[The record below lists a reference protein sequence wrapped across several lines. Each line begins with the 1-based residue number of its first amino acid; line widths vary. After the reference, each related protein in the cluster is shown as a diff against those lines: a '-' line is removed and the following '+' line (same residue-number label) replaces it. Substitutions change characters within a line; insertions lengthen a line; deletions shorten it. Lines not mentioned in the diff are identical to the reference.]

1 MIRAITTSLHQFSNH
16 VSVTVDKE
24 FNPARFASTPIALR
38 LSTRLL
44 TFTTGKNGRAAQD
57 PTTHVSPVHVHHHR
71 KQEHAHAPQNHDAHP
86 DPSMT
91 AHQAHQVPHGD
102 AYSKNMDGDDT
113 RNRGAQAGN
122 TAAQAAGHNQKA
134 GATKSKVDKEEL
146 ARLVAEENES
156 KGKLP
161 RYPGL
166 DRWQLIEKMGDGAFS
181 NVYRAR
187 DLDGKAG
194 EVAIKVV
201 RKFEMNTS
209 QVSIDFLWSLSCLR
223 LLSLANMRG
232 VLGRRSPSSGLQKA
246 TEGRRGAHNFSLRQ
260 TDSNPMMCHPCFFT
274 TGPCLGLLP
283 FRC

>member
-1 MIRAITTSLHQFSNH
+1 MIRAITTSLQQFSNH

-24 FNPARFASTPIALR
+24 FNPARFASTPTPLR

-44 TFTTGKNGRAAQD
+44 TFTTGKNGKAAQD
-57 PTTHVSPVHVHHHR
+57 PTTHVSPVHAH
-71 KQEHAHAPQNHDAHP
+71 KQEHAPAPQNHYANS
-86 DPSMT
+86 DPNMM

-102 AYSKNMDGDDT
+102 TYSNIGSGDT

-122 TAAQAAGHNQKA
+122 AAAHAAGHNQKA
-134 GATKSKVDKEEL
+134 GATKSKVDKEGL

-166 DRWQLIEKMGDGAFS
+166 ERWQLIEKMGDGAFS

-201 RKFEMNTS
+201 RKFEMNSS
-209 QVSIDFLWSLSCLR
+209 QVSIGETESPFFGVFLSCLR
-223 LLSLANMRG
+223 
-232 VLGRRSPSSGLQKA
+232 
-246 TEGRRGAHNFSLRQ
+246 F
-260 TDSNPMMCHPCFFT
+260 
-274 TGPCLGLLP
+274 
-283 FRC
+283 

>member
-1 MIRAITTSLHQFSNH
+1 M
-16 VSVTVDKE
+16 
-24 FNPARFASTPIALR
+24 
-38 LSTRLL
+38 
-44 TFTTGKNGRAAQD
+44 
-57 PTTHVSPVHVHHHR
+57 
-71 KQEHAHAPQNHDAHP
+71 
-86 DPSMT
+86 M

-102 AYSKNMDGDDT
+102 AYSNIGSGDT

-122 TAAQAAGHNQKA
+122 AAAHAAGHNQKA
-134 GATKSKVDKEEL
+134 GATKSKVDKEGL

-166 DRWQLIEKMGDGAFS
+166 ERWQLIDKMGDGAFS

-201 RKFEMNTS
+201 RKFEMNSS
-209 QVSIDFLWSLSCLR
+209 QVSIGETESPFFGVFFFIVLAFWN
-223 LLSLANMRG
+223 LANMRR
-232 VLGRRSPSSGLQKA
+232 VVGRCSPSSGLQKA
-246 TEGRRGAHNFSLRQ
+246 TEGCRGAHHFSIWQ
-260 TDSNPMMCHPCFFT
+260 TDSNSIMCHSFFT
-274 TGPCLGLLP
+274 TRPCLGLLQ